1 MLSLFDKKKSPPRRI
16 PEVERL
22 ACAAERARAEGRI
35 DEAVQLYR
43 DALELAPLSRP
54 LRADF
59 AEALLARAE
68 ARRKPRRP
76 ENSTAILRD
85 SLDEVE
91 APRPAPRPR
100 PRTPRREPDGMAATD
115 EKEVRQGKSRETIRK
130 MVGELERRTEQVRA
144 PRAPR
149 SPAKRHFNRRKVV
162 LAAALY
168 GGISLVVAGVAHGLI
183 SAALKPAALPEVPV
197 VQTLPEALTAR
208 LDEATK
214 ALTAGEPEKA
224 IAKLETLAADFPDYA
239 PLADAALA
247 RALRAQGNR
256 QLDRQEYDKAA
267 VTFERATRTDPLN
280 PDNWIE
286 LARSQREYG
295 RRLQAGGSAK
305 GMEQLKR
312 ALGAYERALDLAP
325 DHTSALVGIAQVY
338 VFMNEREKAVQKY
351 ERVVDLSPESA
362 EAALARQHL
371 AQLTGRS

>member
-1 MLSLFDKKKSPPRRI
+1 MLSLFEKKKSPPRRI

-22 ACAAERARAEGRI
+22 ADAAERARAEGRLE
-35 DEAVQLYR
+35 EAVQLYR

-76 ENSTAILRD
+76 ENSSAILRD

-100 PRTPRREPDGMAATD
+100 TPRRQPDGMAATD
-115 EKEVRQGKSRETIRK
+115 EKEERQGKSRETIRK
-130 MVGELERRTEQVRA
+130 MVGELERRTEQIRA

-149 SPAKRHFNRRKVV
+149 SPAKRRFNRRKVV

-224 IAKLETLAADFPDYA
+224 ITKLETLAEDFPDYA

-305 GMEQLKR
+305 GKEQLER

-325 DHTSALVGIAQVY
+325 DHASALVGIAQVY